1 MATPSIV
8 DFRLNLAEDLKTDWD
23 LSQSYSAFY
32 KLLEKHPLVK
42 KYRDQNKHFKL
53 WIDPLDLKE
62 RVMLLTLIALDQAE
76 AVFTGFEKLN
86 EPSKEAKELAQKLFK
101 VELFYKP
108 IGGLIGYYLVVLKL
122 LQKKTKPI
130 LQSYVAPPMIP
141 MEDPLVDKYVLEG
154 LKKLPLTGEVYPV
167 GGAGDRLNLTDPV
180 SKEALPQAK
189 LLFEGRNLL
198 EGLIRDLKAREN
210 LYQEVFHEEILTPIA
225 LMTSPEKN
233 NTRHILEIL
242 EESNWYERPRESF
255 FLFEQPLVPVITN
268 EGTWAAKGPFDLT
281 MKPGGHGVIWLLMEE
296 YQVFN
301 WFKSKKRE
309 YLVIRQINNPLAG
322 VDKNLLALAGYGI
335 KEKKSFG
342 FLSCNRLIGASEG
355 MNILIQSKNEDGY
368 QSTIT
373 NIEYT
378 DFASKGIEDKPLQK
392 GDIYS
397 KYPANTNI
405 LFLSI
410 KDIRKTLPSHP
421 LPGMILNPKN
431 RVQIMT
437 ESGLQEAHGG
447 RLEATMQNVADYL
460 TVTTPSSEVSLKELK
475 TFVLFNPREKTISVT
490 KKQFI
495 KGDNP
500 SETPV
505 QAFQDKQKITRSLLA
520 HFCNFKVSDDAVL
533 TIDPA
538 LGPLY
543 EIISQKI
550 QVGLIGKNSEL
561 VIEGSQV
568 KINNLQLNGSLKLL
582 ANKGRIL
589 IENVTVS
596 NKGLNSRKKNL
607 FWQNTYSHESL
618 TIECEE
624 DGEFEAIGI
633 TFKEPL
639 HIHVPKKTRVVAQ
652 LVKGKIELIS
662 KKISRPTWEWQIRFN
677 SKAKPSLTFKG

>member
-1 MATPSIV
+1 
-8 DFRLNLAEDLKTDWD
+8 
-23 LSQSYSAFY
+23 
-32 KLLEKHPLVK
+32 
-42 KYRDQNKHFKL
+42 
-53 WIDPLDLKE
+53 
-62 RVMLLTLIALDQAE
+62 
-76 AVFTGFEKLN
+76 
-86 EPSKEAKELAQKLFK
+86 
-101 VELFYKP
+101 
-108 IGGLIGYYLVVLKL
+108 
-122 LQKKTKPI
+122 
-130 LQSYVAPPMIP
+130 
-141 MEDPLVDKYVLEG
+141 
-154 LKKLPLTGEVYPV
+154 
-167 GGAGDRLNLTDPV
+167 
-180 SKEALPQAK
+180 
-189 LLFEGRNLL
+189 
-198 EGLIRDLKAREN
+198 
-210 LYQEVFHEEILTPIA
+210 
-225 LMTSPEKN
+225 
-233 NTRHILEIL
+233 
-242 EESNWYERPRESF
+242 
-255 FLFEQPLVPVITN
+255 
-268 EGTWAAKGPFDLT
+268 
-281 MKPGGHGVIWLLMEE
+281 
-296 YQVFN
+296 
-301 WFKSKKRE
+301 
-309 YLVIRQINNPLAG
+309 
-322 VDKNLLALAGYGI
+322 
-335 KEKKSFG
+335 
-342 FLSCNRLIGASEG
+342 
-355 MNILIQSKNEDGY
+355 
-368 QSTIT
+368 
-373 NIEYT
+373 
-378 DFASKGIEDKPLQK
+378 
-392 GDIYS
+392 
-397 KYPANTNI
+397 
-405 LFLSI
+405 
-410 KDIRKTLPSHP
+410 
-421 LPGMILNPKN
+421 
-431 RVQIMT
+431 MT